1 MTPRITRTIPCNYPK
16 LKGYSHQA
24 DPDVLRGR
32 RKPSFL
38 WSPITTTVTP
48 PYSEDGNTTALYL
61 TSDSWTIVYNIEA
74 TDRTPEQ
81 ILSENI
87 NTYVSTYQDDWGYKI
102 TQKVSKVQK
111 SSDGS
116 AYATGFSYYDKDEG
130 HEVTL

>member
-1 MTPRITRTIPCNYPK
+1 MSTTLKQRTA
-16 LKGYSHQA
+16 H
-24 DPDVLRGR
+24 
-32 RKPSFL
+32 
-38 WSPITTTVTP
+38 
-48 PYSEDGNTTALYL
+48 
-61 TSDSWTIVYNIEA
+61 
-74 TDRTPEQ
+74 PEQ

-130 HEVTL
+130 HEVTLINLVTKLKDSSLSWPMIRPVQRQSAG